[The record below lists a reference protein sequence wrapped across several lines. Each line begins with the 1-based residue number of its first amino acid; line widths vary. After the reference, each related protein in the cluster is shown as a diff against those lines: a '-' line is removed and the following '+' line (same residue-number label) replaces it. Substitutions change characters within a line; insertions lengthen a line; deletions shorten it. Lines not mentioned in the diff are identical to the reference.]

1 MKTILRHCFA
11 KHCFAKHCFALSA
24 TVLICLAHGWAD
36 GAADFKAR
44 CASCHGSKGTGDTKL
59 GQNLHVRDLG
69 SADVQKQSDAELTG
83 IIAKGKGTMPGY
95 EDKLSGDQ
103 IRDVVKFIRALKK

>member
-1 MKTILRHCFA
+1 MKTVRRHWFA
-11 KHCFAKHCFALSA
+11 RQWFALSA
-24 TVLICLAHGWAD
+24 TVLICLAYGWAD
-36 GAADFKAR
+36 GAADFKQR
-44 CASCHGSKGTGDTKL
+44 CTPCHGSKGSGDTKL

-83 IIAKGKGTMPGY
+83 IIAKGKSTMPGY
-95 EDKLSGDQ
+95 EDKLSRDQ